1 MGLKRENEARMTRL
15 GQIYPRSMYWITIYR
30 YIPNKEE
37 VSEHRNY
44 KIEALP
50 ISKEITVF
58 FTRQNL
64 ESIFSPPTIQVEYM
78 KVN

>member
-1 MGLKRENEARMTRL
+1 MGLKGENAARMTRL

-58 FTRQNL
+58 SPGRAWSRIFHRRQFKL
-64 ESIFSPPTIQVEYM
+64 ST
-78 KVN
+78 